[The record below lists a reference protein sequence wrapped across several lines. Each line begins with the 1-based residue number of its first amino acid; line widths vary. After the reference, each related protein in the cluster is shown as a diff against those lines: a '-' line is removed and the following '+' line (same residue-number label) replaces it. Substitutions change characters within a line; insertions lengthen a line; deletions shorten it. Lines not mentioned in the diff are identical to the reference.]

1 MKRKYPKVI
10 ISEEG
15 EKWLDKG
22 QMWMYRNNAVNIDET
37 IENGALVDI
46 ITTTGVTLEQVLF
59 LKIVTLR

>member
-46 ITTTGVTLEQVLF
+46 ITTTGREQVLF
-59 LKIVTLR
+59 LKIVTLQ

>member
-22 QMWMYRNNAVNIDET
+22 QMWMYRNNLESMDED

-46 ITTTGVTLEQVLF
+46 ETKDKDVI
-59 LKIVTLR
+59 

>member
-37 IENGALVDI
+37 IENAKS
-46 ITTTGVTLEQVLF
+46 
-59 LKIVTLR
+59 KIRSLRKNVRTRMKISVRQS

>member
-46 ITTTGVTLEQVLF
+46 ITTTGRYL
-59 LKIVTLR
+59 

>member
-22 QMWMYRNNAVNIDET
+22 QMWMYRNNAVNIFFFT
-37 IENGALVDI
+37 IL
-46 ITTTGVTLEQVLF
+46 L
-59 LKIVTLR
+59 